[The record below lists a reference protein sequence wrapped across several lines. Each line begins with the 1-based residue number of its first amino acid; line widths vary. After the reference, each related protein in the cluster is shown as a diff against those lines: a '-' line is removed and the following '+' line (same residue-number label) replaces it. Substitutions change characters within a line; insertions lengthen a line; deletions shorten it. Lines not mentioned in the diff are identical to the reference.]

1 MPHDKQ
7 HTMIVDGK
15 DALFAKAAS
24 LATEGYRLVKIS
36 CSTMELLQ
44 LDYTFDKDYSLVNV
58 RILIPFENPELASV
72 SGIYASA
79 FLYENE
85 IHDLFG
91 VKFHGLT
98 LDYQGNFY
106 RTKLKFPFANF
117 PKEQAAKEAGKG

>member
-1 MPHDKQ
+1 MSHDKQ
-7 HTMIVDGK
+7 EIIVVDGK
-15 DALFAKAAS
+15 DALFGKVAA
-24 LATEGYRLVKIS
+24 LAVDGYRLVKIS

-44 LDYTFDKDYSLVNV
+44 IDYTLDKEYKLVNV
-58 RILIPFENPELASV
+58 RILIPFDGPELASV
-72 SGIYASA
+72 SGIYGNA

-117 PKEQAAKEAGKG
+117 LKEQAAKEAGKG